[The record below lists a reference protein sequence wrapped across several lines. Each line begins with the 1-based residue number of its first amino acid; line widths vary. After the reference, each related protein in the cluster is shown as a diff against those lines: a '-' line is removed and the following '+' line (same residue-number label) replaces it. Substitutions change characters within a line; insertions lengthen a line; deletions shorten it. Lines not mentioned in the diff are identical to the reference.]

1 MMPTVRPLEKLLSLL
16 NNVQTAGANS
26 WKAYCPIHEDD
37 GRPHDPSL
45 SVSEAQDGKVLIH
58 CFVCNA
64 TGPQVCSKLGLS
76 IRELFP
82 AYGVSDRDR
91 KRRKIEGKKVA
102 EYEYRDVDGVIQF
115 KACRYETSDGK
126 KTFAQFRPN
135 GKGGWIGNMRGV
147 NRIPYRLP
155 ELVAADKSQTVYI
168 VEGEKKVEALRA
180 WGLIATCNVGGA
192 GKWKAEFA
200 IHFRGRH
207 VVILPDND
215 PTDPLTGNRPG
226 MDHAVKVLA
235 SLSPVAESVRILE
248 LPDLPD
254 KGDIVD
260 WQAAGRT
267 LAELL
272 ELTARVQAADAKPID
287 AKPVTP
293 AGPIDPTSIL
303 VDTGRT
309 DTAAGMRLI
318 TRHGQNLRYCHALR
332 KWFVWTGS
340 RWAFDKMSAVER
352 WASQCGWTL
361 WDEIEKVNGHTGP
374 ETVNKMKV
382 WTKYANSWGGI
393 ISSIKS
399 ASTFEDVQVS
409 IDNLDANPWL
419 LNCRNGTVDLQT
431 CELHEHTRDDMIT
444 KRTRVVYDPDADCP
458 TWRAFLLA
466 TFRGDRDLVSYVQRL
481 CGYWATGVIRE
492 QILPILWGGG
502 SNGKT
507 TFLNVLLEV
516 LGRDYAMKA
525 PQDFL
530 MSKNHDSHPTEK
542 ADLFGKRLVFCSET
556 EEGRRLSESLV
567 KELTGTERV
576 RARRMR
582 EDFWEFTPTHKI
594 ALVTN
599 HKPLVTG
606 GDHGIWRRIRLI
618 EFGQKFWDG
627 DAGESGPPEL
637 RQDKALADQ
646 LKLEYPGILR
656 WILAGCQEWQRD
668 GEQVPKAVRDQT
680 SEYRDSQDSVGQWLM
695 DCCDLRSNATS
706 TPSELYGS
714 FRAWCESNGEWV
726 TSQKRFCA
734 TLNDRGFTP
743 GRTNS
748 TRFYRGIEL
757 LPTGYLS

>member
-1 MMPTVRPLEKLLSLL
+1 MTTAVRPIENLLSHLT
-16 NNVQTAGANS
+16 NVQPAGANS
-26 WKAYCPIHEDD
+26 WKSYCPIHEDD
-37 GRPHDPSL
+37 GQQHDPSL
-45 SVSEAQDGKVLIH
+45 SVSEAEDGKVLIH
-58 CFVCNA
+58 CFVCGA
-64 TGPQVCSKLGLS
+64 DGVQVCAKLGLN
-76 IRELFP
+76 IRELYP
-82 AYGVSDRDR
+82 DYGVSSGDR
-91 KRRKIEGKKVA
+91 KRRRPEGKKVA
-102 EYEYRDVDGVIQF
+102 EYEYRDVDGVCQF

-147 NRIPYRLP
+147 KRIPYRLP
-155 ELVAADKSQTVYI
+155 ELVAADKSQTIYI

-180 WGLIATCNVGGA
+180 WGLVATCNVGGA

-200 IHFRGRH
+200 VYLRGRR

-215 PTDPLTGNRPG
+215 PADPLTGRCPG
-226 MDHAVKVLA
+226 MEHAAKVLA
-235 SLSPVAESVRILE
+235 SLQGVAESIRILE

-260 WQAAGRT
+260 WQVAGHT

-272 ELTARVQAADAKPID
+272 ELTASIQSAE
-287 AKPVTP
+287 AKPVAKPDKP
-293 AGPIDPTSIL
+293 AGEIDPTSIL
-303 VDTGRT
+303 VDMGRT
-309 DTAAGMRLI
+309 DAAAGMRLVA
-318 TRHGQNLRYCHALR
+318 RHGENLRFCHALK
-332 KWFVWTGS
+332 KWLVWTGS

-352 WASQCGWTL
+352 WASQCGWAL
-361 WDEIEKVNGHTGP
+361 WEDIESVSGFGP
-374 ETVNKMKV
+374 ETISKMRT
-382 WTKYANSWGGI
+382 WAKYANSWGGI
-393 ISSIKS
+393 VASIKS
-399 ASTFEDVQVS
+399 AATVESVQVS
-409 IDNLDANPWL
+409 VDHLDPNPWL

-431 CELHEHTRDDMIT
+431 CELHAHTRDDMIT
-444 KRTRVVYDPDADCP
+444 KRTRVEYDPDADCP

-466 TFRGDRDLVSYVQRL
+466 TFRGDAELVSYVQRL

-507 TFLNVLLEV
+507 TFLNVLLDV

-525 PQDFL
+525 PQEFL

-582 EDFWEFTPTHKI
+582 EDFWEFNPTHKI

-618 EFGQKFWDG
+618 EFGEKFWDA

-637 RQDKALADQ
+637 KQDKALKDQ

-680 SEYRDSQDSVGQWLM
+680 TEYRDSQDSVGQWIM
-695 DCCDLRSNATS
+695 DCCELRSDATS
-706 TPSELYGS
+706 TSAELYGS
-714 FRAWCESNGEWV
+714 FKTWCESNGEWV

-734 TLNDRGFTP
+734 ALNDRGFVLS
-743 GRTNS
+743 RTNS
-748 TRFYRGIEL
+748 SRFYRGIEL
-757 LPTGYLS
+757 LPGSYLS